1 MANFFIDSE
10 TILIEPTVLGS
21 AIFIEPTVMTVAIFF
36 PPGCV
41 YGLFGHVEFDSNG
54 SEDSAYDWVLLVVR
68 LLSIRMIDTKI
79 IKLETKKKKQKF
91 KTQFLFL

>member
-1 MANFFIDSE
+1 VANFFIDSE

-79 IKLETKKKKQKF
+79 IKLETKKKK
-91 KTQFLFL
+91 TEI